1 MDNPFVKKQLDA
13 RLEAEQDLIVMY
25 AQSCYLSIRVL
36 SGELSEVDHLEQL
49 TEALTRLR
57 RRIRDIDAA
66 LRRLDTPAGDI
77 QRLDEQEQLDLFTA
91 QFADLRVPGNYFD
104 GRFASEDLREM
115 LSELYAF
122 L

>member
-1 MDNPFVKKQLDA
+1 MENPFVKKQLDD

-25 AQSCYLSIRVL
+25 AESCYLSIRVL
-36 SGELSEVDHLEQL
+36 SGDLSEVDRLEQL
-49 TEALTRLR
+49 TEALTRLG
-57 RRIRDIDAA
+57 RRIGDIDAA

-77 QRLDEQEQLDLFTA
+77 RHLDEQQQLDLFTA
-91 QFADLRVPGNYFD
+91 HFADLQVPGSDLD

>member
-1 MDNPFVKKQLDA
+1 MDNPFVKRQLDT
-13 RLEAEQDLIVMY
+13 RLEAERDLIVMY

-36 SGELSEVDHLEQL
+36 SGELSEVHCLEQL
-49 TEALTRLR
+49 TEALTRLA
-57 RRIRDIDAA
+57 RRIGDIDAA

-77 QRLDEQEQLDLFTA
+77 RRLDEQEQLDLFTA
-91 QFADLRVPGNYFD
+91 HFADLQVPGSYFD